1 MHREYED
8 AGHWSIRY
16 RQTVTERPLGSNLGF
31 EETLYSQ
38 CTMFQVATQRSVSE
52 STPAGDGVVEI
63 GSAELTLASGQIP
76 PDPEAELIVN
86 PQPSRTIDENSPT
99 RPMPARLNKR
109 SLSIVLVRTY

>member
-1 MHREYED
+1 
-8 AGHWSIRY
+8 
-16 RQTVTERPLGSNLGF
+16 
-31 EETLYSQ
+31 
-38 CTMFQVATQRSVSE
+38 MFQVATQRSVSE

-76 PDPEAELIVN
+76 CVSPDPEAELIVN

-109 SLSIVLVRTY
+109 SLSIVLIHTY